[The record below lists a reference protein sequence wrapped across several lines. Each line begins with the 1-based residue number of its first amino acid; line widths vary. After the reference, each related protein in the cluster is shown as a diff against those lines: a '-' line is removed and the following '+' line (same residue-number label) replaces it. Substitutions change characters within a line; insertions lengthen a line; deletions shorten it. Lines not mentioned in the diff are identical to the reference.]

1 MERIIFT
8 QDNGATVS
16 VIIPAEG
23 FTAEQC
29 IKDIP
34 SGAIYKIV
42 TVNDIPSDRTFRDA
56 WEVTLDDTW
65 VGYVAPEVVV

>member
-8 QDNGATVS
+8 QDNGATVG
-16 VIIPAEG
+16 VIIPVSGNAQD
-23 FTAEQC
+23 A

-42 TVNDIPSDRTFRDA
+42 TVDDIPSDRTFRDA
-56 WEVTLDDTW
+56 WEVTLDETW
-65 VGYVAPEVVV
+65 VGYVAPEVVA